1 MSGKCFL
8 SPLRKVGGEQV
19 WLQLFALKVQ
29 MGFSQNLLINVPL
42 LPASP
47 YGYCEAHSRKIPR
60 VQFPL
65 LISLFSIFLQ
75 TRKQL
80 LERKYLN
87 SILKPIYLLEAKKN
101 YKWQFSRT
109 FLYFFQKQQNIDF
122 RILSSSKSKNTKIS
136 KTDRKY

>member
-1 MSGKCFL
+1 MTGKCFL

-65 LISLFSIFLQ
+65 LISLSSIFLQ

-87 SILKPIYLLEAKKN
+87 ILKRIYLLEAKKN

-109 FLYFFQKQQNIDF
+109 FLYFFQNQQNIDF
-122 RILSSSKSKNTKIS
+122 RILSSSKSKNTKIGKIDS
-136 KTDRKY
+136 KF